1 MHTGEI
7 IRFYREKAGMT
18 QSELGEGICTTTH
31 VSKIER
37 GKTAYSNEIISLFSE
52 RLGIDIHHEIET
64 ILHLEKQLHL
74 WHNSIIMRRMN
85 LVEKI
90 KSQLEKSAFLESSK
104 YSTYYHLLR
113 ARYYILHQKADAASS
128 ILDSIKPGN
137 LPAFETNL
145 FYHVQGIIN
154 INRNSDENQQKAI
167 NALQKIN
174 MNDYQNLE
182 YYYHVSIAYH
192 CVGNRVMAYF
202 YAEKA
207 LGYFKETNNYLGSIK
222 AESLMLLQLSGDQHM
237 DAHHL
242 AERYQNLIE
251 DCDSLGFL
259 EQKGMLLN
267 NLGYEYYNRGDFSRA
282 SRSFKEALKLAEKG
296 SLTYLRRLCN
306 YTDACMEGKLCT
318 DKQLEKHIHL
328 GLQLSKSSKSTLFL
342 KLFEL
347 FSLQLKH
354 LRDEYMSFLENE
366 ALPHFLE
373 TNNLL
378 LIERY
383 GNVLYEHYVESD
395 QLDKAILL
403 TRQLKESR

>member
-104 YSTYYHLLR
+104 YGTLYHLLR

-174 MNDYQNLE
+174 MNDYPNLE

-242 AERYQNLIE
+242 VERYQNLIE

-328 GLQLSKSSKSTLFL
+328 GLQLSKSSKNTLFL

>member
-104 YSTYYHLLR
+104 YGTLYHLLR

-167 NALQKIN
+167 NALQKII

>member
-7 IRFYREKAGMT
+7 IRLYREKAGLT
-18 QSELGEGICTTTH
+18 QSQLGEGICTTTH

-37 GKTAYSNEIISLFSE
+37 GKTAYSDEIISLFSE
-52 RLGIDIHHEIET
+52 RLGIDIHHEIEAY
-64 ILHLEKQLHL
+64 HLLEQQLHL

-128 ILDSIKPGN
+128 ILDSINRGN

-145 FYHVQGIIN
+145 FHHVQGIIY
-154 INRNSDENQQKAI
+154 INRNSYENQQKAI
-167 NALQKIN
+167 QVLQKID
-174 MNDYQNLE
+174 MNDYQIRE
-182 YYYHVSIAYH
+182 CYYHLSIAYH
-192 CVGNRVMAYF
+192 CVGNKVMAYF

-207 LGYFKETNNYLGSIK
+207 LSYFKETNNYLGSIK
-222 AESLMLLQLSGDQHM
+222 AESLMLLQLSDEN
-237 DAHHL
+237 HL
-242 AERYQNLIE
+242 IERYRNLIE

-267 NLGYEYYNRGDFSRA
+267 NLGYEYYNRCDFASA
-282 SRSFKEALKLAEKG
+282 SRCFKEALTLAEKG
-296 SLTYLRRLCN
+296 SVTYLGRLCN
-306 YTDACMEGKLCT
+306 YTDACMEGELCS
-318 DKQLEKHIHL
+318 DKELEKHIHL
-328 GLQLSKSSKSTLFL
+328 GLQLSKHLKSSLFL

-347 FSLQLKH
+347 FSLQKNQC
-354 LRDEYMSFLENE
+354 RDEYVSYLEKE

-383 GNVLYEHYVESD
+383 GKVLYEHYVEME
-395 QLDKAILL
+395 QLDRAILL
-403 TRQLKESR
+403 TRKLEASR